1 MIVPRQGIIL
11 TDTVDLAW
19 LKSLEPQFYEDFIKF
34 VVDTNTTRV
43 CVGMDI
49 HRDCAVL
56 DGINVID
63 PDNSDNLYGGNI
75 FFEDGHIEYSS
86 PLNVSKNIKNHSEG
100 VLRKKFRGNPR
111 IISDKDDIEMINN
124 LLKPWIKGLKYDL

>member
-34 VVDTNTTRV
+34 VVDTKTTRV

-56 DGINVID
+56 DGIYVID

-75 FFEDGHIEYSS
+75 IFEDGHIEYSS